1 MSGNRKE
8 DAARGGRDPAVAKN
22 GTSPHESGHC
32 KKAKEKTSQ
41 KPQRTL

>member
-1 MSGNRKE
+1 MSGKRKQ
-8 DAARGGRDPAVAKN
+8 DAARVGRDPAAAKG

-41 KPQRTL
+41 EP

>member
-8 DAARGGRDPAVAKN
+8 DRRSRWSGPAVAKN